1 MRKKIIYFLF
11 LFLLSSCG
19 LLLPATHTL
28 KTNQRKAEQYSKT
41 ITQNELKKHLKII
54 SSDEYEGRETTT
66 IGQKKAAA
74 YIKNHFIENNIRSA
88 FKDTGY
94 YQEFPVDVLDFSKV
108 ELSYNNTKLIFI
120 DDFYPYGNPANKN
133 YENISIVNVG
143 YGIINK
149 DRNDYLGKNTEGKV
163 VFIKQGLPTDENINK
178 KEGNWRRKVQNASK
192 EGAVAIVF
200 LKSDYENTDLRI
212 KEYLKNPLMQ
222 LHGNQITKPLPPV
235 FVVDEKIIKELNQGS
250 NTISFNTRV
259 SQTKTGENVLG
270 YIPGLTEEIIVIS
283 AHYDHIGYDRGEIC
297 NGADDDGSGTSS
309 LLSISKAFQKA
320 LDEGNKPQRGI
331 LFLAVSGEE
340 KGLFG
345 SQFYTENPVFPLSK
359 TIANLNIDMV
369 GRQDTVQQDNNYI
382 YLIGSDRISKE
393 LHIINES
400 INKEHV
406 GFKLDYTYNAL
417 DDPNNFYQRSDHYN
431 FAKNNIPVIFY
442 FGGLHEDYHQPTDDY
457 EKIDFLKLERVSRF
471 VFLTAWELAYRKK
484 NFLND
489 RKSNFSR

>member
-1 MRKKIIYFLF
+1 MLKKTIYFLF

-19 LLLPATHTL
+19 LLLPATQTL

-74 YIKNHFIENNIRSA
+74 YIKNHFIENNIRTP
-88 FKDTGY
+88 FKDTVY

-108 ELSYNNTKLIFI
+108 ELSYNNTKLTFI

-133 YENISIVNVG
+133 YENISVVNVG

-149 DRNDYLGKNTEGKV
+149 ERNDYLGKNTEGKV
-163 VFIKQGLPTDENINK
+163 VFIKKGLPSDQNIDK

-192 EGAVAIVF
+192 NGAVAIVF
-200 LKSDYENTDLRI
+200 LKSDYENSDLRI

-222 LHGNQITKPLPPV
+222 LHGNQITRPLPPV
-235 FVVDEKIIKELNQGS
+235 FVVDEKIIKELNQDS

-270 YIPGLTEEIIVIS
+270 YIPGLTDEIIVIS

-309 LLSISKAFQKA
+309 LMSISKAFQKA
-320 LDEGNKPQRGI
+320 FDEGNKPQRGI

-359 TIANLNIDMV
+359 TITNLNIDMV

-393 LHIINES
+393 LHIINEN
-400 INKEHV
+400 INKKHV

-484 NFLND
+484 TLS
-489 RKSNFSR
+489 K

>member
-1 MRKKIIYFLF
+1 MRKKTIYFLL

-108 ELSYNNTKLIFI
+108 ELSYNNTKLTFI

-149 DRNDYLGKNTEGKV
+149 ERNDYLGKNTEGKV
-163 VFIKQGLPTDENINK
+163 VFIKQGLPKDENINK

-192 EGAVAIVF
+192 NGAVAIVF

-235 FVVDEKIIKELNQGS
+235 FVVDEKIIKELNQDS
-250 NTISFNTRV
+250 NTISFNTSV

-270 YIPGLTEEIIVIS
+270 YIPGLTDEIIVIS

-309 LLSISKAFQKA
+309 LMSISKAFQKA
-320 LDEGNKPQRGI
+320 FDEGNKPQRGI

-484 NFLND
+484 TLS
-489 RKSNFSR
+489 K

>member
-1 MRKKIIYFLF
+1 MLKKTIYFLL

-74 YIKNHFIENNIRSA
+74 YIKNHFIENNIRTA

-108 ELSYNNTKLIFI
+108 ELSYNNTKLTFI

-133 YENISIVNVG
+133 YENISVVNVG

-149 DRNDYLGKNTEGKV
+149 ERNDYLGKSTEGKV
-163 VFIKQGLPTDENINK
+163 VFIKKGLPTAENIDK

-192 EGAVAIVF
+192 NGAVAIVF
-200 LKSDYENTDLRI
+200 LKSDYENSDLRI

-235 FVVDEKIIKELNQGS
+235 FVVDEKIIKELNQDS

-259 SQTKTGENVLG
+259 SQIKTGENVLG
-270 YIPGLTEEIIVIS
+270 YIPGLTDEIIVIS

-309 LLSISKAFQKA
+309 LMSISKAFQKA
-320 LDEGNKPQRGI
+320 FDEGNKPQRGI

-359 TIANLNIDMV
+359 TITNLNIDMV

-393 LHIINES
+393 LHIINEN
-400 INKEHV
+400 INKKHV

-484 NFLND
+484 TLS
-489 RKSNFSR
+489 K

>member
-1 MRKKIIYFLF
+1 MHKKIIYFLF

-28 KTNQRKAEQYSKT
+28 KTNQKKAEQYSKT

-108 ELSYNNTKLIFI
+108 ELSYNNTKLTFI

-133 YENISIVNVG
+133 YENTSIVNVG

-149 DRNDYLGKNTEGKV
+149 ERNDYLGKNTEGKV

-178 KEGNWRRKVQNASK
+178 KERNWRRKVQNASK
-192 EGAVAIVF
+192 NGAVAIVF

-235 FVVDEKIIKELNQGS
+235 FVVDEKIIKELNQDS

-309 LLSISKAFQKA
+309 LMSISKAFQKA
-320 LDEGNKPQRGI
+320 FDEGNKPQRGI

-393 LHIINES
+393 LHIINET

-484 NFLND
+484 TLS
-489 RKSNFSR
+489 K

>member
-1 MRKKIIYFLF
+1 MLKKTIYFLL

-74 YIKNHFIENNIRSA
+74 YIKNHFIENNIRTA

-108 ELSYNNTKLIFI
+108 ELSYNNTKLTFI
-120 DDFYPYGNPANKN
+120 DDFYPYGNPANQN
-133 YENISIVNVG
+133 YENISVVNVG

-149 DRNDYLGKNTEGKV
+149 ERNDYLGKSTEGKV
-163 VFIKQGLPTDENINK
+163 VFIKKGLPTAENIDK

-192 EGAVAIVF
+192 NGAVAIVF
-200 LKSDYENTDLRI
+200 LKSDYENSDLRI

-235 FVVDEKIIKELNQGS
+235 FIVDEKIIKELNQDY

-259 SQTKTGENVLG
+259 SQIKTGENVLG
-270 YIPGLTEEIIVIS
+270 YMPGLTDEIIVIS

-309 LLSISKAFQKA
+309 LMSISKAFQKA
-320 LDEGNKPQRGI
+320 FNEGNKPQRGI

-359 TIANLNIDMV
+359 TITNLNIDMV

-393 LHIINES
+393 LHTINEN
-400 INKEHV
+400 INKKHV

-484 NFLND
+484 TLS
-489 RKSNFSR
+489 K

>member
-1 MRKKIIYFLF
+1 MSKKTIYFLSTI
-11 LFLLSSCG
+11 LLSSCG
-19 LLLPATHTL
+19 VLIPGSYLL
-28 KTNQRKAEQYSKT
+28 KTNQNNAEKYSKQ
-41 ITQNELKKHLKII
+41 ITQEELKKHLKII
-54 SSDEYEGRETTT
+54 SSDDFEGRETTT

-74 YIKNHFIENNIRSA
+74 YIKNHFVENNIISA

-94 YQEFPVDVLDFSKV
+94 FQEFPVDILDFSKV
-108 ELSYNNTKLIFI
+108 ELFYNNKKLTFI
-120 DDFYPYGNPANKN
+120 DDFYPYGNPVNNKQ
-133 YENISIVNVG
+133 ESITTINVG
-143 YGIINK
+143 YGIKSNE
-149 DRNDYLGKNTEGKV
+149 RNDYLFKKTKGKV
-163 VFIKQGLPTDENINK
+163 VLINHGLPPNEDVNK
-178 KEGNWRRKVQNASK
+178 KEGNWRRKVQTATKN
-192 EGAVAIVF
+192 GAVGVVF
-200 LKSDYENTDLRI
+200 LKSDYANTDLRI
-212 KEYLKNPLMQ
+212 KEYLKNPFMQ
-222 LHGNQITKPLPPV
+222 LHGNQKTKPHPPV
-235 FVVDEKIIKELNQGS
+235 FVVDENKIKILNQDS
-250 NTISFNTRV
+250 NTISFNTSV

-270 YIPGLTEEIIVIS
+270 FIPGVTDEIIVIS

-320 LDEGNKPQRGI
+320 YDEGNKPQRGI

-359 TIANLNIDMV
+359 TIADLNIDMV
-369 GRQDTVQQDNNYI
+369 GRKDTIQKDNNYI

-393 LHIINES
+393 LHIINEK
-400 INKEHV
+400 INKQHV
-406 GFKLDYTYNAL
+406 GFKLDYTYNAK

-442 FGGLHEDYHQPTDDY
+442 FGGLHEDYHQPTDDF

-484 NFLND
+484 TLS
-489 RKSNFSR
+489 K

>member
-11 LFLLSSCG
+11 LLLLSSCG

-108 ELSYNNTKLIFI
+108 ELSYNNTKLTFI

-149 DRNDYLGKNTEGKV
+149 ERNDYLGKNTEGKV

-178 KEGNWRRKVQNASK
+178 KEGNWRRKVQTASK
-192 EGAVAIVF
+192 NGAVAIVF
-200 LKSDYENTDLRI
+200 LKSDYKNTDLRI

-235 FVVDEKIIKELNQGS
+235 FVVDEKIIKELNQDS

-270 YIPGLTEEIIVIS
+270 YIPGLTDEIIVIS

-309 LLSISKAFQKA
+309 LMSISKAFQKA
-320 LDEGNKPQRGI
+320 FDEGNKPKRGI

-393 LHIINES
+393 LHIINET

-471 VFLTAWELAYRKK
+471 VFLTAWELAYRNKTLSK
-484 NFLND
+484 
-489 RKSNFSR
+489 

>member
-1 MRKKIIYFLF
+1 MRKKIIYYLL

-28 KTNQRKAEQYSKT
+28 KTNQKNAEQYSKT

-66 IGQKKAAA
+66 IGQKKAAK
-74 YIKNHFIENNIRSA
+74 YIRNHFIINNINSPYG
-88 FKDTGY
+88 DTGY
-94 YQEFPVDVLDFSKV
+94 LQSFPVDVLDFSKV
-108 ELSYNNTKLIFI
+108 DFSYNGTKLTFI
-120 DDFYPYGNPANKN
+120 NDFYTFGNPINSSFN
-133 YENISIVNVG
+133 YVPVVDAG
-143 YGIINK
+143 YGISSFQQ
-149 DRNDYLGKNTEGKV
+149 NDFFGLNVKEKAVILKEGIPSRKV
-163 VFIKQGLPTDENINK
+163 EK
-178 KEGNWRRKVQNASK
+178 KEGNWRKKVKTAKK
-192 EGAVAIVF
+192 EGAIAVIF
-200 LKSDYENTDLRI
+200 RKENYSNTDLNI
-212 KEYLKNPLMQ
+212 KKHLQHPIMKM
-222 LHGNQITKPLPPV
+222 HGNQKSKPLPPV
-235 FVVDEKIIKELNQGS
+235 FVVDEKIIKKLNQDS

-259 SQTKTGENVLG
+259 SQTKSGENVLG
-270 YIPGLTEEIIVIS
+270 YIPGLTDEIIVIS

-297 NGADDDGSGTSS
+297 NGADDDGSGTSA

-320 LDEGNKPQRGI
+320 FDEGNKPQRGI

-345 SQFYTENPVFPLSK
+345 SQFYTENPAFPLSK

-369 GRQDTVQQDNNYI
+369 GRQDTIQKDNNYI

-393 LHIINES
+393 LHIINEN
-400 INKEHV
+400 INKKHI

-442 FGGLHEDYHQPTDDY
+442 FGGLHEDYHQPTDDF

-484 NFLND
+484 RLS
-489 RKSNFSR
+489 K

>member
-1 MRKKIIYFLF
+1 MHKKTIYFFLF
-11 LFLLSSCG
+11 FLLSSCSV
-19 LLLPATHTL
+19 LLSGSYIL
-28 KTNQRKAEQYSKT
+28 KTNQKNAENYSKL

-54 SSDEYEGRETTT
+54 SSDDFEGRETTT

-74 YIKNHFIENNIRSA
+74 YIKNHFIENNIKSA

-94 YQEFPVDVLDFSKV
+94 FQEFPVDVLDFSKV
-108 ELSYNNTKLIFI
+108 ELFYNNTQLTFI
-120 DDFYPYGNPANKN
+120 DDFYPYGNPTNKSH
-133 YENISIVNVG
+133 ENTPIVNVG
-143 YGIINK
+143 YGIITK
-149 DRNDYLGKNTEGKV
+149 ERNDYLGKNTKGKV
-163 VFIKQGLPTDENINK
+163 VFIKQGLPAYEIIDE
-178 KEGNWRRKVQNASK
+178 KEGNWRRKVQTASK
-192 EGAVAIVF
+192 NGAVAIIF
-200 LKSDYENTDLRI
+200 LRSDFTNSDLRI

-222 LHGNQITKPLPPV
+222 LHGNQISKPLPPV
-235 FVVDEKIIKELNQGS
+235 FVVDENKIKTLNQDT
-250 NTISFNTRV
+250 NTVSFNTSV
-259 SQTKTGENVLG
+259 SQSKTGENVLG
-270 YIPGLTEEIIVIS
+270 FIPGVTDEVIVIS

-320 LDEGNKPQRGI
+320 FDEGNKPQRGI

-345 SQFYTENPVFPLSK
+345 SQFYTENPIFPLSK
-359 TIANLNIDMV
+359 TIADLNIDMV
-369 GRQDTVQQDNNYI
+369 GRQDTIQQDNNYI

-393 LHIINES
+393 LHIINEQ
-400 INKEHV
+400 INKKHV
-406 GFKLDYTYNAL
+406 GFKLDYTYNAK

-442 FGGLHEDYHQPTDDY
+442 FGGLHADYHQPTDDF

-484 NFLND
+484 TLS
-489 RKSNFSR
+489 K

>member
-1 MRKKIIYFLF
+1 MRKKTIYFLL

-28 KTNQRKAEQYSKT
+28 KTNQRKAELYSKT

-108 ELSYNNTKLIFI
+108 ELSYNNTKLTFI

-149 DRNDYLGKNTEGKV
+149 ERNDYLGKNTEGKV
-163 VFIKQGLPTDENINK
+163 VFIKQGLPKDENINR

-192 EGAVAIVF
+192 NGAVAIVF
-200 LKSDYENTDLRI
+200 LKSDYENSDLRI

-235 FVVDEKIIKELNQGS
+235 FVVDEKIIKELNQDS
-250 NTISFNTRV
+250 NTISFNTSV

-270 YIPGLTEEIIVIS
+270 YIPGLTDEIIVIS
-283 AHYDHIGYDRGEIC
+283 AHYDHIGYERGEIC

-309 LLSISKAFQKA
+309 LMSISKAFQKA
-320 LDEGNKPQRGI
+320 FDEGNKPQRGI

-484 NFLND
+484 TLS
-489 RKSNFSR
+489 K